1 MPILICDYDPT
12 WPAQFAAEERRL
24 WDALGTLAVRIDHV
38 GSTAV
43 PGLAAKAVIDIQVSV
58 ARVEPVAEYRTALE
72 RVGYTYATVPFPYFH
87 RPAGWPHTHHVH
99 LREAGSPEARRTVA
113 FRDWLR
119 CHPEDREAYE
129 ALKRRLASD
138 ADEHT
143 AEGRFGYSEAKTEF
157 IRAIERRTRLGGG
170 AGGPVASTRDRAA
183 KEEGSP

>member
-1 MPILICDYDPT
+1 MTTILYTHDDCDGHVTPQGH
-12 WPAQFAAEERRL
+12 PERVERLGAIRAAL
-24 WDALGTLAVRIDHV
+24 AGFDALDR
-38 GSTAV
+38 
-43 PGLAAKAVIDIQVSV
+43 
-58 ARVEPVAEYRTALE
+58 
-72 RVGYTYATVPFPYFH
+72 
-87 RPAGWPHTHHVH
+87 
-99 LREAGSPEARRTVA
+99 REAPLGTPADV
-113 FRDWLR
+113 LR